1 MQDVSVNK
9 LGWAAKGVLRLVFV
23 VSLSL
28 LLAALGYAA
37 ILGLILCFPPHAI
50 Q

>member
-1 MQDVSVNK
+1 MDK

-23 VSLSL
+23 VLLSL
-28 LLAALGYAA
+28 LMAPLGYAA

>member
-1 MQDVSVNK
+1 MDK

-23 VSLSL
+23 VLLSL
-28 LLAALGYAA
+28 LMAALGYAA

>member
-1 MQDVSVNK
+1 MDK

-23 VSLSL
+23 VLLSL
-28 LLAALGYAA
+28 LMASLGYAA

>member
-1 MQDVSVNK
+1 MDK

-23 VSLSL
+23 VLLSL
-28 LLAALGYAA
+28 LMAALGYAA
-37 ILGLILCFPPHAI
+37 ILGMILCFPPHAI

>member
-1 MQDVSVNK
+1 MNNFR
-9 LGWAAKGVLRLVFV
+9 WAAKGVLRLVGV
-23 VSLSL
+23 VLLSL

-37 ILGLILCFPPHAI
+37 IVGLILRFPPHAI